1 MKFEK
6 KINIEIKLLSLAV
19 GVLAVFCSIHQLGML
34 NP

>member
-6 KINIEIKLLSLAV
+6 KINIEIKLISLAV
-19 GVLAVFCSIHQLGML
+19 GVLAVLCSIHYANLM